1 LLMISFWASTMLTQ
15 FPDCKVML
23 IFLAIY
29 INNYKIFSTFV
40 FIMMNNTLL
49 LTEGKAWIKRKD
61 APGEVVRVIPDM
73 ESNGRVTAYQ
83 LYTAF
88 EHYPDYLGQILFDA
102 DGYWIYDGEVLS
114 VGEQE
119 QVARFILKGAG

>member
-1 LLMISFWASTMLTQ
+1 
-15 FPDCKVML
+15 
-23 IFLAIY
+23 
-29 INNYKIFSTFV
+29 
-40 FIMMNNTLL
+40 MMNNSLL
-49 LTEGKAWIKRKD
+49 LTESKVWIKRKD

-73 ESNGRVTAYQ
+73 ESNDRVTAYQ

-88 EHYPDYLGQILFDA
+88 EQNPDYLGQILFDA

-119 QVARFILKGAG
+119 QVARFILKGEG